1 MVSYCNHMESRRN
14 EVVEI
19 KSGGT
24 RSDPSFDCVIATT
37 DQESESPSVI
47 IPVSLHVGHLPVP
60 PQFGH
65 LSWSELSATF
75 RPVPKHC

>member
-1 MVSYCNHMESRRN
+1 MTYSCCFATAIASTIIRC
-14 EVVEI
+14 I
-19 KSGGT
+19 SSTPT
-24 RSDPSFDCVIATT
+24 RAFTATD
-37 DQESESPSVI
+37 DQESESPSVM
-47 IPVSLHVGHLPVP
+47 IPVSLQVGHLPVP